1 MPLISVIIPAYN
13 AAGQLHL
20 SVGSVLKQDMG
31 DFELI
36 IINDGSTD
44 NTADVAQ
51 AMAESDSRIV
61 VYNVENGGPA
71 SARNHGIDFAKGQYI
86 MFLDADDTL
95 EPDALSRTASD
106 IKDSPILLTGYYIIN
121 SNDTQKIPYFFESSN
136 LSKDELGGQF
146 VPLYVSNLL
155 NQCWAKLYL
164 TSFLRDNNIRFV
176 DYRFGEDRLFI
187 LECLRAAPSVAIS
200 SACIYNYYVNN
211 GTSLVSRFYDKKFE
225 VCCLLAEK
233 AESLTREL
241 GVWDD
246 NAKRDLAYMYIKSV
260 ASCFTTTFSESFS
273 GSGVARREYFRDI
286 LSCDQVREASRIKFD
301 KGIFAEALRLVFR
314 TGSVSLNI
322 LAIRLMVLANKLS
335 PRAFIKI
342 KHRNH

>member
-36 IINDGSTD
+36 IINDGSKD
-44 NTADVAQ
+44 NTADMARS
-51 AMAESDSRIV
+51 MAENDSRIV

-71 SARNHGIDFAKGQYI
+71 SARNRGIEYAKGQYI

-95 EPDALSRTASD
+95 EPDALSQAASA
-106 IKDSPILLTGYYIIN
+106 IGDSPILLTGYYIIN
-121 SNDTQKIPYFFESSN
+121 SNDTQKIPYFFDSAR
-136 LSKDELGGQF
+136 LMKDELGESF

-164 TSFLRDNNIRFV
+164 TSFLRDNRIIFE

-187 LECLRAAPSVAIS
+187 LECLRAASSVSIG

-211 GTSLVSRFYDKKFE
+211 GTSLVSRFYDKKFD
-225 VCCLLAEK
+225 VCCLLADR

-241 GVWDD
+241 GVWND
-246 NAKRDLAYMYIKSV
+246 NAQRDLAYMYIKSV
-260 ASCFTTTFSESFS
+260 ASCLTTTFSDSFTG
-273 GSGVARREYFRDI
+273 GSTARKEYFRSI
-286 LSCDQVREASRIKFD
+286 LGCEQVRDAARIRFE
-301 KGIFAEALRLVFR
+301 KGFFAEALRTVFK
-314 TGSVSLNI
+314 TGSVPLNI